1 MNAIPNML
9 AFAAKISSID
19 VVVIA
24 VYLIGITAFGIWIG
38 YRRNTSSQQYFLAN
52 KSLGWFTVGAAVFTS
67 NISTIHLVGLAAG
80 GAKDGMVIGNFE
92 WMACFTLMALALIF
106 APFYINS
113 GVSTLPEFMERRYCP
128 QARTFLAVIGLLG
141 ALLIHI
147 GISLFAAAKVFES
160 FLGVPMVWTIVVLSL
175 FTVTYTAL
183 GGLKAVVMTE
193 NIQVCLLLGGA
204 TLVTVL
210 GIKALPGVGVH
221 DVATFKAAVSPGQ
234 LNMLQPVINEQGHL
248 NGFSWLSVLLGYPI
262 LGIWYWCA
270 DQTHVQRVLGA
281 KSLKDGQNGALFAG
295 FLKITPV
302 FLMVLPGVV
311 GYVLW
316 QKGAFDLGIVAASG
330 KPDYNT
336 MLPSLITYLIPV
348 GLKGLLAA
356 SMAAALMSCMAA
368 ALNSCATLISLDIVK
383 RIRPDTSDSRTVVI
397 GRVTTGVIM
406 VLAMLWSTQG
416 DQFGTIFE
424 AINKIPMTFAP
435 AVTTVFVLGVMWKR
449 GTKQAAMATL
459 YIGSLIGVI
468 YFLVDM
474 PGIGKMILG
483 PDKAH
488 ADFTGLVTDPLVGL
502 GVPFMLVGP
511 LLTVFCVAI
520 YMITSMMTP
529 PMPAAE
535 VAKVCWDHPLAFLK
549 GRITGASDPRMVTLI
564 LLVVVGVLYVWLH

>member
-1 MNAIPNML
+1 MT
-9 AFAAKISSID
+9 ISTFDII
-19 VVVIA
+19 VIA

-38 YRRNTSSQQYFLAN
+38 FRRHASTDHYFLAN

-92 WMACFTLMALALIF
+92 WMACFTLILLALLF

-113 GVSTLPEFMERRYCP
+113 GVRTLPEFMERRYCP
-128 QARTFLAVIGLLG
+128 SARTFLAFIGLAG

-160 FLGVPMVWTIVVLSL
+160 FLGIPMVTTIIVLSL

-210 GIKALPGVGVH
+210 GLRALPGVGVH
-221 DVATFKAAVSPGQ
+221 DVATFKEAVAPGQ
-234 LNMLQPVINEQGHL
+234 LNMLQPIINAQGHL
-248 NGFSWLSVLLGYPI
+248 NQFSWLGVLLGYPI

-281 KSLKDGQNGALFAG
+281 KSLKAGQNGALFAG

-302 FLMVLPGVV
+302 FLMVFPGVI

-316 QKGAFDLGIVAASG
+316 QKGAFQLLNVAG
-330 KPDYNT
+330 TNTPDYNT
-336 MLPSLITYLIPV
+336 MLPALINHLVPV

-356 SMAAALMSCMAA
+356 CMAAALMSCMAA

-383 RIRPDTSDSRTVVI
+383 RLRPATPDTRVVMI
-397 GRVTTGVIM
+397 GRITTGVIM

-435 AVTTVFVLGVMWKR
+435 AVTTVFVLGVLWKR

-459 YIGSLIGVI
+459 YLGSVIGVI

-474 PGIGKMILG
+474 PGIGKMILAG
-483 PDKAH
+483 KAH
-488 ADFTGLVTDPLVGL
+488 EGFTGLVTDPTQGCGHPVHAGWPVDRRAVRDHLHHHQPADAGHGPEGSRQGL
-502 GVPFMLVGP
+502 LGPSAGVPQRPPRGRQRSSHRDAHPAGGRGRV
-511 LLTVFCVAI
+511 VFSADANN
-520 YMITSMMTP
+520 S
-529 PMPAAE
+529 
-535 VAKVCWDHPLAFLK
+535 
-549 GRITGASDPRMVTLI
+549 
-564 LLVVVGVLYVWLH
+564 

>member
-1 MNAIPNML
+1 MT
-9 AFAAKISSID
+9 ISTFDII
-19 VVVIA
+19 VIA

-38 YRRNTSSQQYFLAN
+38 FRRHASTDHYFLAN

-92 WMACFTLMALALIF
+92 WMACFTLILLALLF

-113 GVSTLPEFMERRYCP
+113 GVRTLPEFMERRYCP
-128 QARTFLAVIGLLG
+128 SARTFLAFIGLAG

-160 FLGVPMVWTIVVLSL
+160 FLGIPMVTTIIVLSL

-210 GIKALPGVGVH
+210 GLRALPGVGVH
-221 DVATFKAAVSPGQ
+221 DAATFKAAVAPGQ
-234 LNMLQPVINEQGHL
+234 LNMLQPIFNTQGHL
-248 NGFSWLSVLLGYPI
+248 NQFSWLGVLLGYPI

-281 KSLKDGQNGALFAG
+281 KSLKAGQNGALFAG

-302 FLMVLPGVV
+302 FLMVFPGVI

-316 QKGAFDLGIVAASG
+316 QKGAFQLLNVAG
-330 KPDYNT
+330 TNTPDYNT
-336 MLPSLITYLIPV
+336 MLPALINHLVPV

-356 SMAAALMSCMAA
+356 CMAAALMSCMAA

-383 RIRPDTSDSRTVVI
+383 RLRPATPDTRVVMI
-397 GRVTTGVIM
+397 GRITTGVIM

-459 YIGSLIGVI
+459 YLGSVIGVI
-468 YFLVDM
+468 YFLLDL
-474 PGIGKMILG
+474 PGVGKMILAG
-483 PDKAH
+483 KAH
-488 ADFTGLVTDPLVGL
+488 EGFGGLVTDPTQGL
-502 GVPFMLVGP
+502 GIPFMLVGP
-511 LLTVFCVAI
+511 LIAVLCVAI
-520 YMITSMMTP
+520 YIITSLLTP
-529 PMPAAE
+529 AMDPKE

-549 GRITGASDPRMVTLI
+549 GRLAGASDPRIVTVI
-564 LLVVVGVLYVWLH
+564 LLAVVGVLYFLLR

>member
-1 MNAIPNML
+1 MNVSPIDL
-9 AFAAKISSID
+9 A
-19 VVVIA
+19 VIA
-24 VYLIGITAFGIWIG
+24 IYLIGITAFGIWVG
-38 YRRNTSSQQYFLAN
+38 FRRNASTDQYFLAN

-80 GAKDGMVIGNFE
+80 GAKEGMVIGNFE
-92 WMACFTLMALALIF
+92 WMACFTLMLLALLF

-113 GVSTLPEFMERRYCP
+113 GVRTLPEFMERRYCP
-128 QARTFLAVIGLLG
+128 AARTFLAFIGLAG

-147 GISLFAAAKVFES
+147 GISLFAAAKIFES
-160 FLGVPMVWTIVVLSL
+160 FLGVPMIVTIIVLSL
-175 FTVTYTAL
+175 FTVTYTVL

-210 GIKALPGVGVH
+210 GLRALPSVGIQ
-221 DVATFKAAVSPGQ
+221 DLAAFKEAVAPGQ
-234 LNMLQPVINEQGHL
+234 LNMLHPVVNAQGHL
-248 NGFSWLSVLLGYPI
+248 SEFSWLGVLLGYPI

-270 DQTHVQRVLGA
+270 DQTHVQRVLAA
-281 KSLKDGQNGALFAG
+281 KTLRDGQNGALFAG

-316 QKGAFDLGIVAASG
+316 QKGAFQLANVAG
-330 KPDYNT
+330 TNTPDYNT
-336 MLPSLITYLIPV
+336 MLPAMINHLVPV

-356 SMAAALMSCMAA
+356 CMAAALMSCMAA
-368 ALNSCATLISLDIVK
+368 ALNSCATLISMDIVK
-383 RIRPDTSDSRTVVI
+383 RLRPETSDARMVSI
-397 GRVTTGVIM
+397 GRIATGVIM

-435 AVTTVFVLGVMWKR
+435 AVTTVFVLGIMWKR

-459 YIGSLIGVI
+459 YLGSIIGII

-474 PGIGKMILG
+474 PSIGRMLLG
-483 PDKAH
+483 GKAH
-488 ADFTGLVTDPLVGL
+488 AGFAGLVTDTTQGL
-502 GVPFMLVGP
+502 GIPFMLVGP
-511 LLTVFCVAI
+511 IIAALCVIIYVITSLLT
-520 YMITSMMTP
+520 
-529 PMPAAE
+529 PAMDAKE

-549 GRITGASDPRMVTLI
+549 GPLTGASDPRVVTLI
-564 LLVVVGVLYVWLH
+564 LFAVVGVLYLMLR